1 MGRCIFA
8 DTASHFASQKG
19 NLVILNLQ
27 ESNIMSTKRTFNI
40 LTKLSEP
47 TTWAGLFTF
56 VSAFAAGGA
65 EMMMTASGLCQT
77 LASIALVFAN
87 EQKG

>member
-8 DTASHFASQKG
+8 DTASHFVSQEG
-19 NLVILNLQ
+19 NLVTLNLQ
-27 ESNIMSTKRTFNI
+27 ESNIMSTERTFTI

-56 VSAFAAGGA
+56 VSVFATGGA
-65 EMMMTASGLCQT
+65 EMILTAPGLCQT